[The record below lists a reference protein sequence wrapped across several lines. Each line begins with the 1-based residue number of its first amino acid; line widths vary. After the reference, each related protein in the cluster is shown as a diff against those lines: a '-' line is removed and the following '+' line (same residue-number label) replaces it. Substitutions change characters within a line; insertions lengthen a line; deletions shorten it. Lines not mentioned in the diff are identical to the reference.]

1 MILTSMKLS
10 QVKWFYEEPLK
21 TSKRLFDSFAQG
33 QDQITARSLRQH
45 MNGLKLFPTP
55 EEI

>member
-33 QDQITARSLRQH
+33 
-45 MNGLKLFPTP
+45 
-55 EEI
+55 